1 MTELTRPQASRIW
14 PKVLERALALLVRLS
29 LVPLHNI
36 AATTIALCIV
46 GFGETWKYL
55 ERLVA
60 WEKRCY
66 HAAGLTSFLTTMTSL
81 NQTKDRTPQWR
92 LVRWVAVALFVI
104 GVIRT
109 AWVAEDAFITF
120 RTIDNFFN
128 GYGLR
133 WNVAE
138 RVQTYSHPLWM
149 MALALGRWI
158 TGEFYY
164 SALVLGGVCS
174 GLAVYLLGFKL
185 STSLRASACCLL
197 ILAFSKSFVDYSTSG
212 LEGPMTHLLLAI
224 FATLHFG
231 EWPAKRRLFWMT
243 LVASLAAVNRPD
255 SVLLF
260 LPAIVVACRGV
271 ALGDCFKAL
280 VLGGLP
286 LAAWAV
292 FATLYY
298 GTPIPVT
305 GYSKAM
311 TGIDPR
317 ELIGQGFKFY
327 GDVITRDP
335 ILLPA
340 LCVGLLTA
348 IFNRSVRGFSL
359 ALGALLYCAY
369 LLKIGGGYMSGRFLT
384 PPFFVAVILLGRVVI
399 VEKWRWL
406 YPVSALTALALGLLS
421 PAPPILSGP
430 GFSTREDGLSPHGIV
445 DERGSWYP
453 RTGLLSKSRDI
464 PEPNSL
470 PKLLGLDPDPSDP
483 IVFLDGLVGI
493 DGFLSGPGVHF
504 VDPILCD
511 PFLMRLPAWDLKNWK
526 IGHFIRRV
534 PYGYMQSVASQENR
548 FTHPGLQKAYGDIRQ
563 LTRAP
568 LFTGKRFAAIWSMAF
583 GEGKEAL
590 RQYSEAEYR
599 LPSLVQV
606 GLEDFPGPHPEGT
619 SIWNNG
625 FHLVPDGG
633 LEVSLGAT
641 SHAERLELGLGGL
654 AQYEVFFLSQ
664 GKSLGSIRHYAGE
677 RAKLF
682 SGIVKV
688 EVEVPAEVALSGYDT
703 LIIRERGKRRSG
715 VHCVAYIQF
724 Q

>member
-1 MTELTRPQASRIW
+1 
-14 PKVLERALALLVRLS
+14 
-29 LVPLHNI
+29 
-36 AATTIALCIV
+36 
-46 GFGETWKYL
+46 
-55 ERLVA
+55 
-60 WEKRCY
+60 
-66 HAAGLTSFLTTMTSL
+66 MTSL
-81 NQTKDRTPQWR
+81 NQAQDSTLQWR
-92 LVRWVAVALFVI
+92 IVRWVAVVLFVV

-149 MALALGRWI
+149 MALTLGRWI

-174 GLAVYLLGFKL
+174 GLAVCLMGFKL

-212 LEGPMTHLLLAI
+212 LEGPMTHLLLAL
-224 FATLHFG
+224 FAALHFG
-231 EWPAKRRLFWMT
+231 QLPAKRRLFWMT
-243 LVASLAAVNRPD
+243 LVASLGAVNRLD

-260 LPAIVVACRGV
+260 LPAIIVACRGV
-271 ALGDCFKAL
+271 ALGSCFKAL

-286 LAAWAV
+286 LAIWAV

-298 GTPIPVT
+298 GTPIPIT

-327 GDVITRDP
+327 GDVVSRDP
-335 ILLPA
+335 ILLPT
-340 LCVGLLTA
+340 LCVGLLAA
-348 IFNRSVRGFSL
+348 IFCRSVRGFSL

-384 PPFFVAVILLGRVVI
+384 PPFFVAVILLSRVVI

-406 YPVSALTALALGLLS
+406 YPVSVFTALVLGLLS
-421 PAPPILSGP
+421 PATPILSGP
-430 GFSTREDGLSPHGIV
+430 GFSTRDDSPPHGVI
-445 DERGSWYP
+445 DERGSWYT
-453 RTGLLSKSRDI
+453 RTGLLSESRNI

-470 PKLLGLDPDPSDP
+470 PRSLGLNPDPSDP
-483 IVFLDGLVGI
+483 IIFLDGLVGI

-526 IGHFIRRV
+526 IGHFLRRV
-534 PYGYMQSVASQENR
+534 PHGYLQSVSSGENR
-548 FTHPGLQKAYGDIRQ
+548 FTHPGLHIAYGDVRQ
-563 LTRAP
+563 ITRAP
-568 LFTGKRFAAIWSMAF
+568 LFTRKRFGAIWSLTF

-590 RQYSEAEYR
+590 RQYSETKYR
-599 LPSLVQV
+599 KLSMVKASLD
-606 GLEDFPGPHPEGT
+606 DFPDRHPEGT
-619 SIWNNG
+619 SIWNEG

-633 LEVSLGAT
+633 LKVSLGAA
-641 SHAERLELGLGGL
+641 SHAKRLELGLGGL
-654 AQYEVFFLSQ
+654 AQYEMVFVSQ
-664 GKSLGSIRHYAGE
+664 SKTIGSIRHYAGK
-677 RAKLF
+677 RAKLL
-682 SGIVKV
+682 SGIVKI
-688 EVEVPAEVALSGYDT
+688 EVEVPAEVASSGYDT
-703 LIIRERGKRRSG
+703 LIIRKKGKRRSG